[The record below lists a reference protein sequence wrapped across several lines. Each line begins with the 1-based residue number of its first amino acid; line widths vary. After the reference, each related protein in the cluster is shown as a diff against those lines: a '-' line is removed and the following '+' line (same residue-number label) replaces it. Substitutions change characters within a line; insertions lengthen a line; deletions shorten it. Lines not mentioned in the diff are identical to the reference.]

1 MVSILITGTN
11 RGIGLEFVK
20 HYLKHNEKV
29 IATCRNKNSAKELL
43 ELKKTTNNLSLV
55 ELDVSNPNSI
65 NEFVSKITDQPI
77 DTFINNAGVF
87 GPRNNQ
93 FGNLNVKEWLDVFNI
108 NSIAPLLITQKILKN
123 LRLGKSNKLVF
134 ISSKVGSIE
143 ENTGGGMYIYRSSKT
158 ALNQVIKSLSI
169 DFKDENM
176 IAVALHPGWVQ
187 TDMGG
192 PNALIDTK
200 TSVKGMV
207 EVIDSLTLKNSGKFY
222 NYDGSSIPW

>member
-1 MVSILITGTN
+1 MAILITGTN

-20 HYLKHNEKV
+20 HYLKNNEKV
-29 IATCRNKNSAKELL
+29 IATYRNKNSAKDLL
-43 ELKKTTNNLSLV
+43 ELKNTTSNLSLV

-65 NEFVSKITDQPI
+65 NEFSSKITDQSI

-87 GPRNNQ
+87 GPRNTK
-93 FGNLNVKEWLDVFNI
+93 FGNFNAKEWLDVFNI
-108 NSIAPLLITQKILKN
+108 NTIAPLLITQKILKN
-123 LRLGKSNKLVF
+123 LRLGKNKKLIF

-169 DFKDENM
+169 DFKDENF
-176 IAVALHPGWVQ
+176 IVAALHPGWVQ

-192 PNALIDTK
+192 PNALIDKK
-200 TSVKGMV
+200 TSVKGMTR
-207 EVIDSLTLKNSGKFY
+207 VIDSLILKNSGRFY

>member
-1 MVSILITGTN
+1 MSILITGTN

-20 HYLKHNEKV
+20 HYLKNNEKV
-29 IATCRNKNSAKELL
+29 IATCRNRNSAKDLL
-43 ELKKTTNNLSLV
+43 ELENTTSNLSLL
-55 ELDVSNPNSI
+55 ELDVSKPNSI
-65 NEFVSKITDQPI
+65 DEFTSKIANQPI

-87 GPRNNQ
+87 GPRNIE
-93 FGNLNVKEWLDVFNI
+93 FGNFNAKEWLDVFNI
-108 NSIAPLLITQKILKN
+108 NTIAPLLITQKILKN
-123 LRLGKSNKLVF
+123 LRLGKNKKLAF

-143 ENTGGGMYIYRSSKT
+143 DNTGGGMYIYRTSKT

-169 DFKDENM
+169 DFKDENF

-200 TSVKGMV
+200 TSVKGMA
-207 EVIDSLTLKNSGKFY
+207 EVIDSLVLKNSGKFY

>member
-1 MVSILITGTN
+1 MSILITGTN

-20 HYLKHNEKV
+20 HYLKNNEKV
-29 IATCRNKNSAKELL
+29 IATCRNTNSANDLL
-43 ELKKTTNNLSLV
+43 ELKNTTSNLSLM

-65 NEFVSKITDQPI
+65 NEFASKIIDQPI
-77 DTFINNAGVF
+77 DTFIYNAGVF
-87 GPRNNQ
+87 GPRNNE
-93 FGNLNVKEWLDVFNI
+93 FGNFNAKEWLDVFNI
-108 NSIAPLLITQKILKN
+108 NTIAPLLITQKILKN
-123 LRLGKSNKLVF
+123 LRLGKNKKLVF

-169 DFKDENM
+169 DFKDENF
-176 IAVALHPGWVQ
+176 IVAALHPGWVQ

-200 TSVKGMV
+200 TSVKGMTK
-207 EVIDSLTLKNSGKFY
+207 VIDSLVIKNSGRFY

>member
-1 MVSILITGTN
+1 MSILITGTN

-20 HYLKHNEKV
+20 HYLKNNEKV
-29 IATCRNKNSAKELL
+29 IATCRNRNSAKDLL
-43 ELKKTTNNLSLV
+43 ELENTTSNLSLV

-65 NEFVSKITDQPI
+65 NEFTSKIADQPI

-87 GPRNNQ
+87 GPRNIE
-93 FGNLNVKEWLDVFNI
+93 FGNFNAKEWLDVFNI
-108 NSIAPLLITQKILKN
+108 NTIAPLLITQKILKN
-123 LRLGKSNKLVF
+123 LRLGKNKKLAF

-143 ENTGGGMYIYRSSKT
+143 DNTGGGMYIYRTSKT

-169 DFKDENM
+169 DLKEENF
-176 IAVALHPGWVQ
+176 IVVALHPGWVQ

-200 TSVKGMV
+200 TSVKGMT
-207 EVIDSLTLKNSGKFY
+207 EVIDSLTPKNSGKFY
-222 NYDGSSIPW
+222 NYDGSPIPW

>member
-1 MVSILITGTN
+1 MSILITGTN

-20 HYLKHNEKV
+20 HYLKNNEKV
-29 IATCRNKNSAKELL
+29 IATCRNRNSAKDLL
-43 ELKKTTNNLSLV
+43 ELENTTNNLSLLK
-55 ELDVSNPNSI
+55 LDVSKPNSI
-65 NEFVSKITDQPI
+65 DEFTSKIANQPI

-87 GPRNNQ
+87 GPRNIE
-93 FGNLNVKEWLDVFNI
+93 FGNFNAKEWLDVFNI
-108 NSIAPLLITQKILKN
+108 NTIAPLLITQKILKN
-123 LRLGKSNKLVF
+123 LRLGKNKKLAF

-143 ENTGGGMYIYRSSKT
+143 DNTGGGMYIYRTSKT

-169 DFKDENM
+169 DLKEENF

-200 TSVKGMV
+200 TSVKGMAK
-207 EVIDSLTLKNSGKFY
+207 VIDNLAPKNSGKFY
-222 NYDGSSIPW
+222 NYDGSPIPW

>member
-1 MVSILITGTN
+1 MSILITGTN

-20 HYLKHNEKV
+20 HYLKNNEKI
-29 IATCRNKNSAKELL
+29 IATCRNKHSAKDLL
-43 ELKKTTNNLSLV
+43 ELENTTSNLSLV

-65 NEFVSKITDQPI
+65 NEFISKIAGLPI

-87 GPRNNQ
+87 GPRNIE
-93 FGNLNVKEWLDVFNI
+93 FGNFNAKEWLDVFKVNT
-108 NSIAPLLITQKILKN
+108 IAPLLITQKILKN
-123 LRLGKSNKLVF
+123 LRLGKDKKLAF

-143 ENTGGGMYIYRSSKT
+143 DNTGGGMYIYRTSKT

-169 DFKDENM
+169 DLKDENF

-200 TSVKGMV
+200 TSVKGMI
-207 EVIDSLTLKNSGKFY
+207 EVIDNLTPKNTGKFY

>member
-1 MVSILITGTN
+1 MSILITGTN

-20 HYLKHNEKV
+20 HYLKNNEKI
-29 IATCRNKNSAKELL
+29 IATCRNKHSAKDLL
-43 ELKKTTNNLSLV
+43 ELENTTSNLSLV

-65 NEFVSKITDQPI
+65 NEFTSKIAGLPI

-87 GPRNNQ
+87 GPRNIE
-93 FGNLNVKEWLDVFNI
+93 FGNFNAKEWLDVFKVNT
-108 NSIAPLLITQKILKN
+108 IAPLLITQKILKN
-123 LRLGKSNKLVF
+123 LRLGKDKKLAF

-143 ENTGGGMYIYRSSKT
+143 DNTGGGMYIYRTSKT

-169 DFKDENM
+169 DLKDENF

-200 TSVKGMV
+200 TSVKGMI
-207 EVIDSLTLKNSGKFY
+207 EVIDNLTPKNTGKFY

>member
-1 MVSILITGTN
+1 MSILITGTN

-20 HYLKHNEKV
+20 HYLKNNEKV
-29 IATCRNKNSAKELL
+29 IATCRNKNSAKDLL
-43 ELKKTTNNLSLV
+43 ELKNTTSNLSLV

-65 NEFVSKITDQPI
+65 NEFASKITDQPI

-87 GPRNNQ
+87 GPRNNE
-93 FGNLNVKEWLDVFNI
+93 FGNFNAKEWLDVFNI
-108 NSIAPLLITQKILKN
+108 NTIAPLLITQKILKN
-123 LRLGKSNKLVF
+123 LRLGKNKKLVF

-158 ALNQVIKSLSI
+158 ALNQIIKSLSI
-169 DFKDENM
+169 DFKDENF
-176 IAVALHPGWVQ
+176 IATALHPGWVQ

-200 TSVKGMV
+200 TSVKGMA
-207 EVIDSLTLKNSGKFY
+207 EVIDSLLLKNSGRFY

>member
-1 MVSILITGTN
+1 MSILITGTN

-20 HYLKHNEKV
+20 HYIKNNEKV
-29 IATCRNKNSAKELL
+29 IATCRNRNSAKDLL
-43 ELKKTTNNLSLV
+43 ELENTTNNLSLV

-65 NEFVSKITDQPI
+65 NNFTSKIAGLPI
-77 DTFINNAGVF
+77 DTFISNAGVS
-87 GPRNNQ
+87 GPKNIE
-93 FGNLNVKEWLDVFNI
+93 FGNFDAKEWLDVFNI
-108 NSIAPLLITQKILKN
+108 NTIAPLIITQKILKN
-123 LRLGKSNKLVF
+123 LRLGKDKKLVF

-143 ENTGGGMYIYRSSKT
+143 DNTSGGMYIYRTSKT

-169 DFKDENM
+169 DFKDENF

-200 TSVKGMV
+200 TSVKGLI

-222 NYDGSSIPW
+222 NYDGSPIPW

>member
-1 MVSILITGTN
+1 MSILITGTN

-20 HYLKHNEKV
+20 HYLKNNEKV
-29 IATCRNKNSAKELL
+29 IATCRNKDSAKDLFK
-43 ELKKTTNNLSLV
+43 LKNMTNDLTLV
-55 ELDVSNPNSI
+55 ELDVSSPNSI
-65 NEFVSKITDQPI
+65 NEFASKINGQPI

-87 GPRNNQ
+87 GPRNNE
-93 FGNLNVKEWLDVFNI
+93 FGNFNAKEWLDVFNI
-108 NSIAPLLITQKILKN
+108 NTIAPLLITQKILKN
-123 LRLGKSNKLVF
+123 LRLGKNKKLVF

-169 DFKDENM
+169 DFKDENF
-176 IAVALHPGWVQ
+176 IAAALHPGWVQ

-200 TSVKGMV
+200 TSVKGMA
-207 EVIDSLTLKNSGKFY
+207 EVIDSLVLKNSGSFY

>member
-1 MVSILITGTN
+1 MSILITGTN

-20 HYLKHNEKV
+20 HYLKNNEKV
-29 IATCRNKNSAKELL
+29 IATCRNRNSAKDLL
-43 ELKKTTNNLSLV
+43 ELENTTNNLSLL
-55 ELDVSNPNSI
+55 ELDVSKPNSI
-65 NEFVSKITDQPI
+65 DEFTSKIANQPI

-87 GPRNNQ
+87 GPRNIE
-93 FGNLNVKEWLDVFNI
+93 FGNFNAKEWLDVFNI
-108 NSIAPLLITQKILKN
+108 NTIAPLLITQKILKN
-123 LRLGKSNKLVF
+123 LRLGKNKKLAF

-143 ENTGGGMYIYRSSKT
+143 DNTGGGMYIYRTSKT

-169 DFKDENM
+169 DLKEENL

-200 TSVKGMV
+200 TSVKGMA
-207 EVIDSLTLKNSGKFY
+207 EVIDNLAPKNSGKFY
-222 NYDGSSIPW
+222 NYDGSPIPW

>member
-1 MVSILITGTN
+1 MSILITGTN

-20 HYLKHNEKV
+20 HYLKNNEKV
-29 IATCRNKNSAKELL
+29 IATCRNKNSAKDLL
-43 ELKKTTNNLSLV
+43 ELKNTTSNLSLV

-65 NEFVSKITDQPI
+65 NEFASKITDQPI

-87 GPRNNQ
+87 GPRNNE
-93 FGNLNVKEWLDVFNI
+93 FGNFNAKEWLDVFNI
-108 NSIAPLLITQKILKN
+108 NTIAPLLITQKILKN
-123 LRLGKSNKLVF
+123 LRLGKNKKLVF

-169 DFKDENM
+169 DFKDENF
-176 IAVALHPGWVQ
+176 IAAALHPGWVQ

-200 TSVKGMV
+200 TSVKGMA
-207 EVIDSLTLKNSGKFY
+207 EVIDNLVLKNSGRFY

>member
-1 MVSILITGTN
+1 MSILITGTN

-20 HYLKHNEKV
+20 HYLKKNEKV

-43 ELKKTTNNLSLV
+43 ELKNTTNNLSLV

-65 NEFVSKITDQPI
+65 NELTSKIIDQPI
-77 DTFINNAGVF
+77 DIFINNAGVF
-87 GPRNNQ
+87 GPRNTE
-93 FGNLNVKEWLDVFNI
+93 FGNFNAKEWLDVFNI
-108 NSIAPLLITQKILKN
+108 NTIAPLLITQKILKN
-123 LRLGKSNKLVF
+123 LRLGKNKKLVF

-169 DFKDENM
+169 DFKDENF
-176 IAVALHPGWVQ
+176 IATALHPGWVQ

-200 TSVKGMV
+200 TSVKGMA
-207 EVIDSLTLKNSGKFY
+207 EVIDSLVLKNSGRFY
-222 NYDGSSIPW
+222 NYDGSSISW

>member
-1 MVSILITGTN
+1 MSILITGTN

-20 HYLKHNEKV
+20 HYLKNNEKV
-29 IATCRNKNSAKELL
+29 IATYRNKNSAKDLL
-43 ELKKTTNNLSLV
+43 ELKNTTSNLSLV

-65 NEFVSKITDQPI
+65 NEFASKITDQPI

-87 GPRNNQ
+87 GPRNNE
-93 FGNLNVKEWLDVFNI
+93 FGNFNAKEWLDVFNI
-108 NSIAPLLITQKILKN
+108 NTIAPLLITQKILKN
-123 LRLGKSNKLVF
+123 LRLGKNKKLVF

-169 DFKDENM
+169 DFKDENF
-176 IAVALHPGWVQ
+176 IAAALHPGWVQ

-200 TSVKGMV
+200 TSVKGMA
-207 EVIDSLTLKNSGKFY
+207 EVIDSLVLKNSGRFY

>member
-1 MVSILITGTN
+1 MSILITGTN

-20 HYLKHNEKV
+20 HYLKNNEKV
-29 IATCRNKNSAKELL
+29 IATYRNKNSVKDLL
-43 ELKKTTNNLSLV
+43 ELKNTTSNLSLV

-65 NEFVSKITDQPI
+65 NEFASKITDQPI

-87 GPRNNQ
+87 GPRNNE
-93 FGNLNVKEWLDVFNI
+93 FGNFNAKEWLDVFNI
-108 NSIAPLLITQKILKN
+108 NTIAPLLITQKILKN
-123 LRLGKSNKLVF
+123 LRLGKNKKLVF

-169 DFKDENM
+169 DFKDENF
-176 IAVALHPGWVQ
+176 IAAALHPGWVQ

-192 PNALIDTK
+192 PNALIDKK
-200 TSVKGMV
+200 TSVKGMA
-207 EVIDSLTLKNSGKFY
+207 EVIDSLVLKNSGSFY

>member
-1 MVSILITGTN
+1 M
-11 RGIGLEFVK
+11 
-20 HYLKHNEKV
+20 
-29 IATCRNKNSAKELL
+29 
-43 ELKKTTNNLSLV
+43 
-55 ELDVSNPNSI
+55 ELDVSNSNSI
-65 NEFVSKITDQPI
+65 NEFASKITDQPI

-87 GPRNNQ
+87 GPRNNE
-93 FGNLNVKEWLDVFNI
+93 FGNFNAKEWLDVFNI
-108 NSIAPLLITQKILKN
+108 NTIAPLLITQKILKN
-123 LRLGKSNKLVF
+123 LRLGKNKKLVF

-169 DFKDENM
+169 DFKDENF
-176 IAVALHPGWVQ
+176 IATALHPGWVQ

-200 TSVKGMV
+200 TSVKGMA
-207 EVIDSLTLKNSGKFY
+207 EVIDSLVLKNSGRFY